1 MIKFPIFKSL
11 TLTNYELYPS
21 SCDEPFKIN
30 FQAGPNLIVGVNG
43 SGKTTLIGILFRSL
57 SGPFDLP
64 SATSETELGQI
75 RARAVPLTKRERQ
88 VFGARVADGAGRAQ
102 ATLSVDF
109 GPRAISLTRRL
120 SDLAL
125 VDLAV
130 DGESVELPEP
140 TGREANEK
148 AYQRAICDL
157 FGVGDFFDVLI
168 ILRFLIFMM
177 EDRRAL
183 VWDPSAQR
191 QIFRVLML
199 PPARAKEYAVAQ
211 QAVISADSN
220 LRNTNQ
226 MIKRLKDRA
235 SQAERQADQA
245 EAAEAQRTIKIAE
258 ADAIRDKLE
267 NATAERIEADEER
280 KALRLAR
287 LKALESRDSLLREL
301 ERIKI
306 EALRH
311 WLSPTQETAL
321 YVLGHLL
328 ADGRCLV
335 CNTKPSPAAAEL
347 NDRVRQGLCPVCGS
361 KHADQEAV
369 VSVSEVD
376 KARIVRLEEELQLAT
391 QQITEAEQQ
400 MEKSQA
406 RFEAS
411 ESEYIDLEMRRI
423 AVDRELVEILRK
435 IPTERA
441 AVGSVNDEIGSY
453 QAVATE
459 DRNRLK
465 EAEKRFE
472 AVVSEAL
479 QSVQKLQDDIA
490 NAFSEYLQLFL
501 KESATLVYQTVSAKV
516 GQGGDGARFTFP
528 AFRLAMTGGAT
539 AGETIRDEPGDVS
552 LSQAEFVDL
561 AFRMALLSIAAD
573 DHSSSLVVDAPEAS
587 LDFLFAHRAGDQ
599 LAAFSWATPTNR
611 VIITSYLPSKH
622 LVTSFLERIPEPQ
635 TRKSRIVDLIHLA
648 ADNAALRAD
657 RPKYEQFLNEV
668 IENLGDLND

>member
-11 TLTNYELYPS
+11 TLTNYELYPT
-21 SCDEPFKIN
+21 SCEEPFEID

-43 SGKTTLIGILFRSL
+43 SGKTTLIGVLFRCL

-75 RARAVPLTKRERQ
+75 RARAVPLTKRARQ
-88 VFGARVADGAGRAQ
+88 IFGARVADGAASAR
-102 ATLSVDF
+102 ATLCVDF
-109 GPRAISLTRRL
+109 GSRTIRLTRRL
-120 SDLAL
+120 SDLAITEL
-125 VDLAV
+125 LLDDVN
-130 DGESVELPEP
+130 VELPHP
-140 TGREANEK
+140 SNGDANEEV
-148 AYQRAICDL
+148 YQRTICDL
-157 FGVGDFFDVLI
+157 FGVGEFFDVLI

-199 PPARAKEYAVAQ
+199 PPARAKEYAEAQ

-245 EAAEAQRTIKIAE
+245 DAAEAQRRIKIAE

-267 NATAERIEADEER
+267 DAATERVDADQER

-306 EALRH
+306 ETLRH
-311 WLSPTQETAL
+311 WLSPTQDTAL
-321 YVLGHLL
+321 YILGHLL
-328 ADGRCLV
+328 AEGRCLV
-335 CNTKPSPAAAEL
+335 CDTKPSPAAEQL
-347 NDRVRQGLCPVCGS
+347 NNRVRQGLCPVCGS
-361 KHADQEAV
+361 KHADEEPV
-369 VSVSEVD
+369 VSVGDVD
-376 KARIVRLEEELQLAT
+376 KARIVRLEEIQLAT
-391 QQITEAEQQ
+391 QQIAEAEHQ
-400 MEKSQA
+400 MEKTQA
-406 RFEAS
+406 RFETS
-411 ESEYIDLEMRRI
+411 EREYIDLEMRRI

-435 IPTERA
+435 IPAERA
-441 AVGSVNDEIGSY
+441 AVGSANDDISAHE
-453 QAVATE
+453 AVATE
-459 DRNRLK
+459 DRARLK

-479 QSVQKLQDDIA
+479 HSVQKLQDDIA
-490 NAFSEYLQLFL
+490 DAFSKYLQLFL
-501 KESATLVYQTVSAKV
+501 KENATLVYQTVTAKV
-516 GQGGDGARFTFP
+516 GQGGGGARFTFP

-599 LAAFSWATPTNR
+599 LAAFSWATPVNR

-622 LVTSFLERIPEPQ
+622 LVTSFLERVSQPEV
-635 TRKSRIVDLIHLA
+635 RKSRIVDLIHLA

-657 RPKYEQFLNEV
+657 RPRYEQFLNQV
-668 IENLGDLND
+668 IENTGDLND

>member
-11 TLTNYELYPS
+11 TLTDYELYPS
-21 SCDEPFKIN
+21 SCDEPFKID
-30 FQAGPNLIVGVNG
+30 FEAGPNLIVGVNG

-75 RARAVPLTKRERQ
+75 RSRAVPLAKRERQ
-88 VFGARVADGAGRAQ
+88 SFGARVADGAGKARA
-102 ATLSVDF
+102 AVSVDF
-109 GPRAISLTRRL
+109 GSRTISLTRRL

-125 VDLAV
+125 IDLAV
-130 DGESVELPEP
+130 DGNSIELPEP

-148 AYQRAICDL
+148 TYQSAVCDL

-199 PPARAKEYAVAQ
+199 PPARAKEYAEAQ
-211 QAVISADSN
+211 QDVISADSS

-226 MIKRLKDRA
+226 MIKRLRDRA
-235 SQAERQADQA
+235 SKAEKQADQA
-245 EAAEAQRTIKIAE
+245 DAAEAQRTIKIAE

-267 NATAERIEADEER
+267 IASVERVEADEER
-280 KALRLAR
+280 KAQRLAR
-287 LKALESRDSLLREL
+287 LKALESRDSRLREL

-311 WLSPTQETAL
+311 WLSPTQDTAL
-321 YVLGHLL
+321 YILGHLL
-328 ADGRCLV
+328 AEGRCLV
-335 CNTKPSPAAAEL
+335 CNTEPSPVAEDL
-347 NDRVRQGLCPVCGS
+347 NQRVREGLCPVCGS

-376 KARIVRLEEELQLAT
+376 KARIARLEEELQLAT
-391 QQITEAEQQ
+391 EQITEAEQQ
-400 MEKSQA
+400 MQRSQA

-411 ESEYIDLEMRRI
+411 EREYVDLEMRRI

-441 AVGSVNDEIGSY
+441 AVGSANDEISSY
-453 QAVATE
+453 EAVATE

-479 QSVQKLQDDIA
+479 QNVQKLQDDIA
-490 NAFSEYLQLFL
+490 NAFSKYLQLFL
-501 KESATLVYQTVSAKV
+501 KEEASLVYQTVKAKV
-516 GQGGDGARFTFP
+516 GQGGGGARFNFP
-528 AFRLAMTGGAT
+528 AFRLAMTGGAI
-539 AGETIRDEPGDVS
+539 AGETVRDEPGDVS

-587 LDFLFAHRAGDQ
+587 LDFLFAQRAGDQ
-599 LAAFSWATPTNR
+599 LAEFSWATPTNR

-622 LVTSFLERIPEPQ
+622 LVTSFLERIPQPQ
-635 TRKSRIVDLIHLA
+635 VRKSRIVDLIHLA

-657 RPKYEQFLNEV
+657 RPKYERFLNEV
-668 IENLGDLND
+668 IGNSGELND